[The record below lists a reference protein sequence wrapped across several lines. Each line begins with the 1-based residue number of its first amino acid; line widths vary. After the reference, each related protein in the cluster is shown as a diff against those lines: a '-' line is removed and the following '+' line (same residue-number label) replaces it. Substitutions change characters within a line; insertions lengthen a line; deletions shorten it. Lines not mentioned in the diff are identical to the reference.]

1 MHKWNVGDI
10 ELTRVLEFEGPFEDP
25 MVLHPGCTPEII
37 DRHREWMQPKVL
49 DPATGRLFFT
59 FHSVVIRTGKHL
71 ILVDTCSGNHKER
84 PHKKRYH
91 QNNWP
96 YLENLAK
103 AGFHPDQIDFVL
115 CTHLH
120 ADHVGWNTQLINGK
134 WVPTFPNAKYV
145 FAKRELEHWEQ
156 ENLRAEYSTDEF
168 YEDSILP
175 VIQSGQVLLVD
186 SDHKFDDNVWIE
198 PTPGHTPGHITV
210 RIESNGQS
218 AVLSGDIMHTALQ
231 VAEPQLN
238 SCFCVDA
245 DQARKTRRKFLDT
258 YADTATIVIPG
269 HFPTPTGGL
278 IRSSGQGLR
287 FIFDANSRK

>member
-1 MHKWNVGDI
+1 MHKWNIGDI

-25 MVLHPGCTPEII
+25 MILHPGCTSDII
-37 DRHREWMQPKVL
+37 DSHRDWLEPQIL
-49 DPATGRLFFT
+49 DPITGRLFFT
-59 FHSVVIRTGKHL
+59 FHSTVIRAANKL
-71 ILVDTCSGNHKER
+71 ILIDTCSGNHKER

-96 YLENLAK
+96 YLENLWK

-120 ADHVGWNTQLINGK
+120 ADHVGWNTQLIDGK

-145 FAKRELEHWEQ
+145 FARRELEHWEQ

-175 VIQSGQVLLVD
+175 VIQSGQAMLVGMD
-186 SDHKFDDNVWIE
+186 YKFNDNVWIE
-198 PTPGHTPGHITV
+198 STPGHTPGHVIV
-210 RIESNGQS
+210 RVESNGQS

-231 VAEPQLN
+231 IAEPQLN
-238 SCFCVDA
+238 SCFCVDPN
-245 DQARKTRRKFLDT
+245 QARTTRRKFLDT
-258 YADTATIVIPG
+258 YADTSTIVIPG

-278 IRSSGQGLR
+278 IKSTGRGLR
-287 FIFDANSRK
+287 FVFDVNSRR